1 MFAQFTFE
9 NFNSCSKDV
18 KDEKNA
24 KSALF
29 DCTEVSKKYEIK
41 ARGFHVTKPITNY
54 FITEIPNNI
63 DNS

>member
-9 NFNSCSKDV
+9 AFNSRSKDV

-24 KSALF
+24 KLALF

-41 ARGFHVTKPITNY
+41 AQGFHITKLITNY
-54 FITEIPNNI
+54 FMTEIPNNVN
-63 DNS
+63 DS

>member
-9 NFNSCSKDV
+9 TFNSCSKDV

-24 KSALF
+24 KLALF

-41 ARGFHVTKPITNY
+41 PQGFHVTKPTTNY
-54 FITEIPNNI
+54 FMTEIPNNVH
-63 DNS
+63 NS